1 MNRGT
6 VPFYGRLEPQFRLD
20 GLGTVFTAIL
30 ARSGPWRP
38 CTPFE
43 YMKHEGHEKFF
54 FMFYVIT
61 YGVTLW
67 DCAGGGYRDDVL
79 FLRDAYAGDAAV
91 DYAYP
96 CQGRRFWQAV
106 HICTTSGRR
115 GICVYRDDF
124 YPYLRN
130 DFCFCSGGVLDMAA
144 VGNKTNLLLFI
155 YVLCFCGFSVKTAM
169 WPFSAWFPE
178 SRSGADSQQPCS
190 MRWRWLRQVHLPLC
204 A

>member
-6 VPFYGRLEPQFRLD
+6 VPFYGRLEPQFPLD

-30 ARSGPWRP
+30 AAPGPWRP

-96 CQGRRFWQAV
+96 VKGGDSGKPYISVLLLGGAAFAF
-106 HICTTSGRR
+106 IGMIFILTYGTTSVLFRR
-115 GICVYRDDF
+115 CAGY
-124 YPYLRN
+124 
-130 DFCFCSGGVLDMAA
+130 GG
-144 VGNKTNLLLFI
+144 
-155 YVLCFCGFSVKTAM
+155 
-169 WPFSAWFPE
+169 
-178 SRSGADSQQPCS
+178 SRE
-190 MRWRWLRQVHLPLC
+190 
-204 A
+204 